1 MSTGLL
7 TGRRS
12 LSGVLALTMVVMVLA
27 ALSGCGKGNQDEQDA
42 QPEPGT
48 LVPGGTP
55 DTSAVDTTAGIVSES
70 AYVAGTLTD
79 FEGVR
84 EIAGSTDQ
92 APPVAEMKEVRKEKA
107 VTKTEVRP
115 ATPATSNDGAYGLQ
129 LGSFT
134 SLANARKQADRISE
148 LGYSPVIEESNLG
161 GETYHRVMLRGVGDM
176 AAASQLGEHIHSKLG
191 IAYLVRRGK

>member
-12 LSGVLALTMVVMVLA
+12 LSGVLALTMVVM
-27 ALSGCGKGNQDEQDA
+27 ALVAMTGCGKGNPDEQDA
-42 QPEPGT
+42 QAEPGA

-55 DTSAVDTTAGIVSES
+55 DTSVVDTTAGIVSES
-70 AYVAGTLTD
+70 AYVAGTLTES
-79 FEGVR
+79 EGVR
-84 EIAGSTDQ
+84 EIADSMDQ
-92 APPVAEMKEVRKEKA
+92 APPVPEVKEVRKEKA
-107 VTKTEVRP
+107 ATRTESRP
-115 ATPATSNDGAYGLQ
+115 ATAASSGEGAYSLQ

-134 SLANARKQADRISE
+134 SLANARKQADRLSE

-161 GETYHRVMLRGVGDM
+161 GQTYHRVMLRGVGDM

-191 IAYLVRRGK
+191 IAYLVRRGN